1 MPTSAGARGSLV
13 TLGFRLVACQGK
25 ENRQGEWEKPECGRV
40 LGPRNIVLAKRP
52 LATSCCGD
60 AGHPHLCMRR
70 RPTSLKPMQYGKS
83 FSATLHCLNL
93 YRRVLRHAHMRA
105 LQSLSC
111 KIMT

>member
-13 TLGFRLVACQGK
+13 TLSFRLVACQGK
-25 ENRQGEWEKPECGRV
+25 ENRQGEWEKPECGRE
-40 LGPRNIVLAKRP
+40 LGPRRIVLAKRP

-70 RPTSLKPMQYGKS
+70 QPTSLKPIRYRHS
-83 FSATLHCLNL
+83 LSATLHCLNL
-93 YRRVLRHAHMRA
+93 YHRALRHAHMRA